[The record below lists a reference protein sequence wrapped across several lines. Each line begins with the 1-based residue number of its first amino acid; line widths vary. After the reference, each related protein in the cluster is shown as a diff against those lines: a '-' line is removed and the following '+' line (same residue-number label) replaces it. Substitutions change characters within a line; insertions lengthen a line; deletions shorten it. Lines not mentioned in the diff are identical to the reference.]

1 MSILYFGF
9 IIASFFNQLQ
19 GDVQNSAFNSELSG
33 SLRFPA
39 IVHTNWPFI
48 TSFYQDD
55 PFPCWLQKS
64 NNSITLSRSC
74 RLSTP
79 IEVKSLL
86 NYVPLS
92 YISSVPASPVFS
104 NDSTFEISFQLNRVD
119 QQLNRD
125 DVSVSIHISLG
136 SLFIYSYT
144 LQNSTV
150 TSDFRFLFAFP
161 SSELKDTEVAANL
174 WLNYHFSVDYSL
186 GVIPNRNPLFEDAV
200 LIKITNLSISFVQ
213 PAEKYP
219 LHIRTRD
226 EINLQNVDSFLE
238 SELSRDFV
246 DEKCELLGFPHA
258 NILNR
263 IEISS
268 YPLQKDIRLPRVF
281 CGAFTTEKQHS
292 RNIKVSSAHCILLI
306 FLCLCLSVEVTKG
319 DMDFQMLFL
328 SCV

>member
-1 MSILYFGF
+1 
-9 IIASFFNQLQ
+9 
-19 GDVQNSAFNSELSG
+19 
-33 SLRFPA
+33 
-39 IVHTNWPFI
+39 
-48 TSFYQDD
+48 
-55 PFPCWLQKS
+55 
-64 NNSITLSRSC
+64 
-74 RLSTP
+74 LSTP

-92 YISSVPASPVFS
+92 YISSAHASPVLS
-104 NDSTFEISFQLNRVD
+104 SDSTFEIRFQVNRVD

-125 DVSVSIHISLG
+125 DVSISIHISLG

-144 LQNSTV
+144 LQSRTV
-150 TSDFRFLFAFP
+150 TSDFRFLFTFP
-161 SSELKDTEVAANL
+161 SSKLKDAEVPANFML
-174 WLNYHFSVDYSL
+174 WLNYHFYVDYSL

-200 LIKITNLSISFVQ
+200 LIKISNLSISFVQ

-238 SELSRDFV
+238 SELTRDFV

-268 YPLQKDIRLPRVF
+268 YPRQKNISLPRVF

-292 RNIKVSSAHCILLI
+292 RNIKVSSSLLYLTVILMFVFI
-306 FLCLCLSVEVTKG
+306 C
-319 DMDFQMLFL
+319 
-328 SCV
+328 